1 MLQWLWL
8 WIVEI
13 WRVIEEASFFM
24 LFGFLVA
31 GALHYWVPAR
41 RVYQLLGKR
50 KFSSILLAS
59 LIGIPLP
66 LCSCSVIPTAVAL
79 RRRGATKG
87 ATVAFLISTPETGV
101 DSISL
106 TYALIDLPMTLF
118 RPIAAL
124 LTAFV
129 AGLATEVFGKNDEST
144 GGDLAA
150 TAEGAPEACER
161 CQEGEATGALQIN
174 PLKALDASRPA
185 SYWNSFW
192 DIFDDIAWWLTLGLA
207 LAGLISVALPTD
219 LLERYL
225 GTGLWP
231 MLAALVV
238 SVPLYVCAASS
249 TPIAAALMAKGLS
262 PGAALVLLLAG
273 PATNIATIVV
283 LWKFLGRRGTLIYLL
298 SIVAVS
304 LLLGVYIDSYYQ
316 YRQIDPKTIVSQ
328 PQEWIPGGLK
338 TLAALVFLAFL
349 GKSLWRTPPPRE
361 LRSLSA
367 WLGTRTGLAFLSAR
381 RVVILLLVFL
391 TTAWLLTGFLI
402 VNPGEAGIIKR
413 FGEMIRSDLA
423 PGLHLHWPAPIE
435 TGEVCDRDGIRTLQ
449 IGFVQKTEPGGV
461 AVIPPI
467 AHGRFERTV
476 ARSQQG
482 PMQPVEKEA
491 YLLTGDQNEID
502 IQTEVQYRVADPV
515 QFLYGLED
523 PDRLVR
529 NHTVSVLVELIGRN
543 RVDEVYSF
551 LRAEVEQEAVKR
563 LRAILEE
570 QNTGIEFLGLY
581 LVNVHAPPEVHAAF
595 RDLASAREDRSR
607 SMNDAQ
613 GLASRL
619 IFSASG
625 EAAQARAE
633 AEAARQELILL
644 AEGARDAY
652 LKLLHEYMAGPAA
665 ITTRLLHETFE
676 RVLPGSRLYLGVDR
690 AQLGFW
696 RWEAGQLKS
705 AEPRPEPTPQRIP
718 TLEEILSPPKGV
730 QR

>member
-1 MLQWLWL
+1 MIQWLWL

-13 WRVIEEASFFM
+13 WKVIEEASLFL

-31 GALHYWVPAR
+31 GALHYWVPAK

-79 RRRGATKG
+79 RKRGATKG
-87 ATVAFLISTPETGV
+87 ATVSFLISTPETGV
-101 DSISL
+101 DSIAL
-106 TYALIDLPMTLF
+106 TYALIDLPMTIF

-124 LTAFV
+124 ITALV
-129 AGLATEVFGKNDEST
+129 AGLATEVFGRNDE
-144 GGDLAA
+144 G
-150 TAEGAPEACER
+150 EGAAPVATPGSAPESCEH
-161 CQEGEATGALQIN
+161 CPVEEATDEGQHN
-174 PLKALDASRPA
+174 HLKAIEVSRPA
-185 SYWNSFW
+185 SYWGSFW

-207 LAGLISVALPTD
+207 LAGLISVALPSD

-231 MLAALVV
+231 MLAALAV

-283 LWKFLGRRGTLIYLL
+283 LWKFLGRRGTLIYLI

-316 YRQIDPKTIVSQ
+316 YRQIDPKAIVAQ
-328 PQEWIPGGLK
+328 PLEWIPGWLQ
-338 TLAALVFLAFL
+338 TLTALVFLGFMAR
-349 GKSLWRTPPPRE
+349 SLWRTPPPAE
-361 LRSLSA
+361 MRSIGS
-367 WLGTRTGLAFLSAR
+367 WLGTRPGLTFMNAR
-381 RVVILLLVFL
+381 RAVILLIVLFLV
-391 TTAWLLTGFLI
+391 AWLLTGFLI
-402 VNPGEAGIIKR
+402 VKPGETGIVKR
-413 FGEMIRSDLA
+413 FGGIIRSDLA

-435 TGEVCDRDGIRTLQ
+435 TGEVCDRDSVRTLQ
-449 IGFVQKTEPGGV
+449 IGFTQKAEPGGV
-461 AVIPPI
+461 EVFPTLG
-467 AHGRFERTV
+467 HRRFLRMTPRT
-476 ARSQQG
+476 QML
-482 PMQPVEKEA
+482 PMQPIEKEA

-502 IQTEVQYRVADPV
+502 IQAEVQYRVADPV
-515 QFLYGLED
+515 RFLYGLEE

-529 NHTVSVLVELIGRN
+529 DHTISVLVEFIGRN
-543 RVDEVYSF
+543 KVDEVYTF
-551 LRAEVEQEAVKR
+551 LRAEIEQEATRR
-563 LRAILEE
+563 LQGILAE
-570 QNTGIEFLGLY
+570 QKTGIEFLGLY

-613 GLASRL
+613 GLAAKL
-619 IFSASG
+619 IYSASG
-625 EAAQARAE
+625 EAAQALGE
-633 AEAARQELILL
+633 AEASRQEQVLL
-644 AEGARDAY
+644 AEGASEAY
-652 LKLLHEYMAGPAA
+652 LNLLKEYEMGPRVM
-665 ITTRLLHETFE
+665 TSRLLYETYE
-676 RVLPGSRLYLGVDR
+676 NTLPGARLYLGIDR

-696 RWEAGQLKS
+696 RWETGQLQS
-705 AEPRPEPTPQRIP
+705 IESRPEPTPQRVP
-718 TLEEILSPPKGV
+718 TLEEILSPPKGD
-730 QR
+730 QQ